1 MTTESVPAG
10 GDARRLLSD
19 VRSLAHRV
27 RRDQRA
33 TWIALL
39 ILGLATLV
47 AIPFDYF
54 FLVAHCRPAGDGAAC
69 TFDRRGVLFYWPP
82 ALLVSYAAIALCYV
96 RVARERGLGAR
107 VSPYAITGAALTILF
122 TAAWVGIR
130 VYLSHHAV
138 PANPLPT
145 WYLLL
150 DRLIAPA
157 GTIGVALLVLARLER
172 NVPLLVFTLGYLA
185 VVLVPID
192 FGWARQRAP
201 RVPRMVTALREA
213 GLRETDLTAE
223 ELHMVPHPFP

>member
-1 MTTESVPAG
+1 MTTESAPAG

-39 ILGLATLV
+39 ILCVATLA
-47 AIPFDYF
+47 AIPFDYY
-54 FLVAHCRPAGDGAAC
+54 FLVAHCTPVGDGATC
-69 TFDRRGVLFYWPP
+69 TFNRRGFLFYWPP
-82 ALLVSYAAIALCYV
+82 ALLLSYAAIAVCYV
-96 RVARERGLGAR
+96 RIARQRGLGAR
-107 VSPYAITGAALTILF
+107 VLPYAITGAALTVLF

-130 VYLSHHAV
+130 LYLSHYGT
-138 PANPLPT
+138 PADPLPS

-150 DRLIAPA
+150 DRLVAPA

-172 NVPLLVFTLGYLA
+172 NAALLAFTLGYLA

-192 FGWARQRAP
+192 FGWGRNWDIHTTFLPQQIIDGAVLLAGAIGFALSGRRQR
-201 RVPRMVTALREA
+201 
-213 GLRETDLTAE
+213 
-223 ELHMVPHPFP
+223 